1 MLLVL
6 LGPPGCGKG
15 TISSHL
21 LSKGNFIHISTG
33 DLIREEIKTQSDL
46 AKKINDYVLE
56 GKLVPDE
63 ITNELLKKKI
73 LSLDISNSNIIL
85 DGYPRNENQAKFLE
99 TILNVNI
106 VLNIKVDENVI
117 VKRITG
123 RRICPKCNTIY
134 NIYFNKT
141 KEDNK
146 CDKDGSLLVQR
157 TDDNE
162 VTIKKRIKT
171 FNENNI
177 PLLNFYKSKNLVHD
191 IQNDKD
197 DPKYT
202 FELIDK
208 MLEI

>member
-15 TISSHL
+15 TISSYL

-33 DLIREEIKTQSDL
+33 DLIREEIKIQSDL

-63 ITNELLKKKI
+63 ITNELLKKKL

-85 DGYPRNENQAKFLE
+85 DGYPRNESQAKFLE

-106 VLNIKVDENVI
+106 VLNIKVDENI
-117 VKRITG
+117 IIKRITG

-141 KEDNK
+141 KENNK

-191 IQNDKD
+191 IENDKD

-208 MLEI
+208 ILKI